1 MSGGVDSAH
10 PRLVDGALLG
20 RGEMGS
26 GGVRV
31 SGGRFVISFPLFPS
45 LLPSHSLTLA
55 FAQIN
60 FASTRPTKGTNR

>member
-1 MSGGVDSAH
+1 MSGSVGSAR

-26 GGVRV
+26 DGVSA

-45 LLPSHSLTLA
+45 LLPSQSLTLP
-55 FAQIN
+55 FTQIH
-60 FASTRPTKGTNR
+60 FVSTGLTKGTHI